1 MYGGNV
7 NRNGSAKND
16 LLFVPADA
24 SQIQLTLI
32 TNAQG
37 VVQISTQQHY
47 DQPARYI
54 ANNDYL
60 SPRRGTYAKRN
71 AAKNQPVCSFRN
83 PTSTPL
89 AGGPPSTRAGRTKR
103 GFSTCLTVLTSGPGS
118 LEARSLRKEPLRQ
131 QRAASIKKPKNSL
144 LLQ

>member
-24 SQIQLTLI
+24 SQIQLILI

-71 AAKNQPVCSFRN
+71 AAKNQPVYQFRN
-83 PTSTPL
+83 PTSSLGRRT
-89 AGGPPSTRAGRTKR
+89 PSTRAGRAKR
-103 GFSTCLTVLTSGPGS
+103 RFDTCLTDLTSGPDS
-118 LEARSLRKEPLRQ
+118 LEARSL
-131 QRAASIKKPKNSL
+131 
-144 LLQ
+144 